1 MAAGKEMVIV
11 AHFPVLPMA
20 ASLKL
25 NSIMSLELDIAGA
38 NYLWSIIQQL
48 AIFND

>member
-1 MAAGKEMVIV
+1 
-11 AHFPVLPMA
+11 
-20 ASLKL
+20 
-25 NSIMSLELDIAGA
+25 MSLELDIAGA